1 MISLS
6 SLSRTPIYQQIIE
19 QILAQIACGA
29 LHPDQQLPG
38 VRNLANDL
46 GINPNTVVK
55 AYSELESSGYIYSV
69 QGKGSFV
76 RQSEGNSNLIKI
88 KLEEVEKDL
97 ALLHQLGMPK
107 EKVLQLIESIYNN
120 KESQHD

>member
-6 SLSRTPIYQQIIE
+6 SLSRTPIYQQIID

-29 LHPDQQLPG
+29 FQADEQLPG
-38 VRNLANDL
+38 VRNLAQDL

-55 AYSELESSGYIYSV
+55 AYAELENSGYIYSV

-76 RQSEGNSNLIKI
+76 KKHDDNNNHLLTI
-88 KLEEVEKDL
+88 KLEEVKKDL
-97 ALLHQLGMPK
+97 QLLMQLGLPIDRVNALVR
-107 EKVLQLIESIYNN
+107 EVYGNL
-120 KESQHD
+120 

>member
-19 QILAQIACGA
+19 QILAQIAYGA
-29 LHPDQQLPG
+29 LVPDQQLPG

-55 AYSELESSGYIYSV
+55 AYAELETSGYIYSL

-76 RQSEGNSNLIKI
+76 KKRDGDNNLVLI
-88 KLEEVEKDL
+88 KLEEVEKDMSIL
-97 ALLHQLGMPK
+97 YQLGIDK
-107 EKVLQLIESIYNN
+107 SRIEEILNRVFSG
-120 KESQHD
+120 ETAHE

>member
-19 QILAQIACGA
+19 QVLAQIACGA
-29 LHPDQQLPG
+29 FLPDQQLPG

-55 AYSELESSGYIYSV
+55 AYAELENNGYIYSL

-76 RQSEGNSNLIKI
+76 KKREGDSNLVLI

-97 ALLHQLGMPK
+97 GILNQLGIKK
-107 EKVLQLIESIYNN
+107 ERLIELIDKVFSTENSH
-120 KESQHD
+120 E

>member
-19 QILAQIACGA
+19 QILAQIAYGA
-29 LHPDQQLPG
+29 LVPDQQLPG

-55 AYSELESSGYIYSV
+55 AYAELETSGYIYSL

-76 RQSEGNSNLIKI
+76 KKRDGDSNLALI

-97 ALLHQLGMPK
+97 GILYQLGIQRNRIDEMLDRVFSGEIPH
-107 EKVLQLIESIYNN
+107 E
-120 KESQHD
+120 

>member
-19 QILAQIACGA
+19 QVLAQIACGA
-29 LHPDQQLPG
+29 LQTDQQLPA
-38 VRNLANDL
+38 VRILANDL

-55 AYSELESSGYIYSV
+55 AYTELETSGYIYSI

-76 RQSEGNSNLIKI
+76 KQRTGDSNLVLI
-88 KLEEVEKDL
+88 KLEEVQKDL
-97 ALLHQLGMPK
+97 NILSQLGIK
-107 EKVLQLIESIYNN
+107 RARIIDIIDKVYPVVFDHE
-120 KESQHD
+120 

>member
-29 LHPDQQLPG
+29 LVPDHQLPG

-55 AYSELESSGYIYSV
+55 AYAELENSGYIYSL

-76 RQSEGNSNLIKI
+76 KKRDGDNNLVLI
-88 KLEEVEKDL
+88 KLEEVEKDMSIL
-97 ALLHQLGMPK
+97 YQLGIQK
-107 EKVLQLIESIYNN
+107 SRIEEILNRVFSG
-120 KESQHD
+120 ETAHE

>member
-19 QILAQIACGA
+19 QVLAQITCGA
-29 LHPDQQLPG
+29 LVPDQQLPG

-55 AYSELESSGYIYSV
+55 AYAELENSGYIYSL

-76 RQSEGNSNLIKI
+76 KKRDGDNNLVLI
-88 KLEEVEKDL
+88 KLEEVEKDMSIL
-97 ALLHQLGMPK
+97 YQLGIHK
-107 EKVLQLIESIYNN
+107 SRIEEILNRVFSG
-120 KESQHD
+120 ETAHE

>member
-19 QILAQIACGA
+19 QVLAQIACGA
-29 LHPDQQLPG
+29 FLPDQQLPG

-55 AYSELESSGYIYSV
+55 AYAELENNGYIYSL

-76 RQSEGNSNLIKI
+76 KKREGDSNLVLI

-97 ALLHQLGMPK
+97 GILNQLGIKK
-107 EKVLQLIESIYNN
+107 ERLIELIDKVFST
-120 KESQHD
+120 EMPHE

>member
-6 SLSRTPIYQQIIE
+6 SLSRTSIYQQIID

-29 LHPDQQLPG
+29 LQVDEQLPG
-38 VRNLANDL
+38 VRNLAQDL

-55 AYSELESSGYIYSV
+55 AYAELENNGYIYSV

-76 RQSEGNSNLIKI
+76 KRYAADDNTLLTI
-88 KLEEVEKDL
+88 KLEEVRKDL
-97 ALLHQLGMPK
+97 LLLMQLGFPIEQIKTLVK
-107 EKVLQLIESIYNN
+107 EVYGSYE
-120 KESQHD
+120 

>member
-19 QILAQIACGA
+19 QVLAQIACGA

-55 AYSELESSGYIYSV
+55 AYAELENNGYIYSI

-76 RQSEGNSNLIKI
+76 NKREGDSNLVLI

-97 ALLHQLGMPK
+97 GILHQLGIK
-107 EKVLQLIESIYNN
+107 KARILELIDKVFSVEMHH
-120 KESQHD
+120 E

>member
-19 QILAQIACGA
+19 QVLAQIACGA
-29 LHPDQQLPG
+29 FLPDQQLPG

-55 AYSELESSGYIYSV
+55 AYAELENNGYIYSL

-76 RQSEGNSNLIKI
+76 KKREGDSNLVLI

-97 ALLHQLGMPK
+97 GILNQLGIKK
-107 EKVLQLIESIYNN
+107 ERLIELIDKVFSTEISH
-120 KESQHD
+120 E

>member
-19 QILAQIACGA
+19 QILAQIACGT
-29 LHPDQQLPG
+29 LVPDQQLPG

-55 AYSELESSGYIYSV
+55 AYAELENSGYIYSL

-76 RQSEGNSNLIKI
+76 KKRDGDNNLVLI
-88 KLEEVEKDL
+88 KLEEVEKDMSIL
-97 ALLHQLGMPK
+97 YQLGIHK
-107 EKVLQLIESIYNN
+107 SRIEEILNRVFSG
-120 KESQHD
+120 ETAHE

>member
-19 QILAQIACGA
+19 QVLAQIACGA
-29 LHPDQQLPG
+29 LVPDQQLPG

-55 AYSELESSGYIYSV
+55 AYTELETSGYIYSL

-76 RQSEGNSNLIKI
+76 KKRDGDNNLVLI
-88 KLEEVEKDL
+88 KLEEVEKDMSIL
-97 ALLHQLGMPK
+97 YQLGIHK
-107 EKVLQLIESIYNN
+107 SRIEEILNRVFSG
-120 KESQHD
+120 ETAHE

>member
-29 LHPDQQLPG
+29 LKPDQQLPG

-55 AYSELESSGYIYSV
+55 AYAELENNGYIYSV

-76 RQSEGNSNLIKI
+76 KKREGDSNLVLI
-88 KLEEVEKDL
+88 KLEEVEKDIGIL
-97 ALLHQLGMPK
+97 YQLGIKK
-107 EKVLQLIESIYNN
+107 ERIIELVDKVFSSELTHE
-120 KESQHD
+120 

>member
-19 QILAQIACGA
+19 QVLAQIACGA
-29 LHPDQQLPG
+29 FLPDQQLPG

-55 AYSELESSGYIYSV
+55 AYAELENNGYIYSI

-76 RQSEGNSNLIKI
+76 KKREGDSNLVLI

-97 ALLHQLGMPK
+97 GILNQLGIKK
-107 EKVLQLIESIYNN
+107 ERLVELIDKVFSTEMTH
-120 KESQHD
+120 E

>member
-19 QILAQIACGA
+19 QVLAQIACGA
-29 LHPDQQLPG
+29 LVPDQQLPG

-55 AYSELESSGYIYSV
+55 AYAELENSGYIYSL

-76 RQSEGNSNLIKI
+76 KKRDGDNNLVLI
-88 KLEEVEKDL
+88 KLEEVEKDMSIL
-97 ALLHQLGMPK
+97 YQLGIDK
-107 EKVLQLIESIYNN
+107 SRIEEILNRVFSG
-120 KESQHD
+120 ETAHE

>member
-19 QILAQIACGA
+19 QVLAQIACGA
-29 LHPDQQLPG
+29 LVPDQQLPG

-55 AYSELESSGYIYSV
+55 AYAELETSGYIYSL

-76 RQSEGNSNLIKI
+76 KKRDGDNNLVLI
-88 KLEEVEKDL
+88 KLEEVEKDMSIL
-97 ALLHQLGMPK
+97 YQLGIHK
-107 EKVLQLIESIYNN
+107 SRIEEILNRVFSG
-120 KESQHD
+120 ETVHE

>member
-19 QILAQIACGA
+19 QVLAQIACGA
-29 LHPDQQLPG
+29 IQPDQQLPG

-55 AYSELESSGYIYSV
+55 AYAELENSGYIYSL

-76 RQSEGNSNLIKI
+76 KKREGDSNLVLI

-97 ALLHQLGMPK
+97 GILNQLGIKK
-107 EKVLQLIESIYNN
+107 ERLVELIDKVFSMGTLHE
-120 KESQHD
+120 